1 MSAFYKAVLVRT
13 LKGLIISGR
22 APNGADGGN
31 ADGGWEFFLTILG
44 CHEPAWVGDGMC
56 DDLTNTLE
64 CNYDGGDCCGTDI
77 VTTECNI
84 CVCLDEGTNSTYCYF
99 QLGYLFTN
107 IHSKQ

>member
-1 MSAFYKAVLVRT
+1 MWLIGDNDTRQYT
-13 LKGLIISGR
+13 LL
-22 APNGADGGN
+22 
-31 ADGGWEFFLTILG
+31 LTILG

-64 CNYDGGDCCGTDI
+64 CNYDGGDCCGTNI

-99 QLGYLFTN
+99 
-107 IHSKQ
+107 